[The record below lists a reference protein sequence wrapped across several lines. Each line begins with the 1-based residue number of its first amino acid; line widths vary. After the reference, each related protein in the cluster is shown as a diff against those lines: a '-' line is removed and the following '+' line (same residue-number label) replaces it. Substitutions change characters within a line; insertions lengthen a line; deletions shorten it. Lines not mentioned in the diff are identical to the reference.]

1 MSDPKKYANTD
12 DEYVISVLRS
22 EHAMA
27 TTISANVPQECVSNN
42 RDVKSVLYRKSK
54 NAELQVQAAKT
65 VLVARAMTYVQDMFL
80 LMMCYP
86 THDPQ
91 TNGKLADAF
100 QKHCE
105 TGGNNETRAVDN
117 IANWIVCTYQPEPE
131 DTWPEYY
138 KDIVDKLYTAASLD
152 VQNASR
158 GNYETACEALAGA
171 LRLIPKVTEPNVA
184 GLMDIVAQQLRRA
197 MNILAMAAEPT
208 NSLSL

>member
-1 MSDPKKYANTD
+1 MNDQKKYVDTA
-12 DEYVISVLRS
+12 DEYVISILRS

-27 TTISANVPQECVSNN
+27 TTISANVPQECVANN

-65 VLVARAMTYVQDMFL
+65 VLMTRAMTYVQDMFL

-91 TNGKLADAF
+91 ASDKLADAF
-100 QKHCE
+100 P
-105 TGGNNETRAVDN
+105 GGSDETRAVDN
-117 IANWIVCTYQPEPE
+117 ITNRIVCTYQPEPE
-131 DTWPEYY
+131 DTWPEHY
-138 KDIVDKLYTAASLD
+138 KDIINKLYTAASLD

-158 GNYETACEALAGA
+158 GNYETTCEALAGA
-171 LRLIPKVTEPNVA
+171 LHLIPKVTEPNVA
-184 GLMDIVAQQLRRA
+184 GLMDIVARQLRRA